1 MPMPHRT
8 KRFPVSLRR
17 AMTSTMELGGKV
29 DGRIER
35 RADEPFFC
43 GAGSGLQAELPGSAL
58 PMTISRC
65 IAYFQLIIRCDP
77 DSHSP
82 PA

>member
-1 MPMPHRT
+1 MPHRT

-35 RADEPFFC
+35 RADEPFFVVPD
-43 GAGSGLQAELPGSAL
+43 QALKQNCQVLLYP
-58 PMTISRC
+58 
-65 IAYFQLIIRCDP
+65 
-77 DSHSP
+77 
-82 PA
+82 

>member
-8 KRFPVSLRR
+8 KCFPVSLRR

-35 RADEPFFC
+35 RADEPFF
-43 GAGSGLQAELPGSAL
+43 AVPDQAFKQNCQVLLYP
-58 PMTISRC
+58 
-65 IAYFQLIIRCDP
+65 
-77 DSHSP
+77 
-82 PA
+82 